1 MALVIAL
8 SIEIKNYF
16 VLVSSALYMSSIVT
30 ICVVVISEL
39 VPWLSIYLPEH
50 DVIHFE
56 VNVKKF
62 LQLDM

>member
-16 VLVSSALYMSSIVT
+16 VLVSGALYMSSIVT

-39 VPWLSIYLPEH
+39 VPWLSIYLPSH

-56 VNVKKF
+56 VNVIKF
-62 LQLDM
+62 LQLVM